1 MGVQGIKRKNILK
14 KDYLYSVDKFKK
26 AHFKN
31 IKDVPFKKY
40 DTAFICVPDNQK
52 YKLAN
57 FCLKNNK
64 NVLIEKPLIFKNL
77 KLYDNLK
84 KLAEKKNLAL
94 YTAYNHR
101 FEPGIKK
108 IKNFLLKK
116 KIGKVF
122 HCRIF
127 YGNGTSRLV
136 KKSKWRDKELGVIS
150 DIGSHLLDMCMFIF
164 DKDLTKIKLVKANK
178 FENKAPDHSI
188 ITLKYKD
195 VEILLEMTLCSWE
208 NTFNC
213 DIIGSKGSLH
223 LNSLCK
229 WSDSTFIY
237 KKRKFPSGKPITKKI
252 VFPKGDPTWELEHKY
267 MKRLIKQ
274 KKKKIFIKKD
284 ILINKTLKILK

>member
-1 MGVQGIKRKNILK
+1 MKVVIIGMGVQGIKREKYFFK

-57 FCLKNNK
+57 FCLKNDK
-64 NVLIEKPLIFKNL
+64 NVLIEKPLIFNNL

-116 KIGKVF
+116 
-122 HCRIF
+122 
-127 YGNGTSRLV
+127 N
-136 KKSKWRDKELGVIS
+136 W
-150 DIGSHLLDMCMFIF
+150 
-164 DKDLTKIKLVKANK
+164 
-178 FENKAPDHSI
+178 
-188 ITLKYKD
+188 
-195 VEILLEMTLCSWE
+195 
-208 NTFNC
+208 
-213 DIIGSKGSLH
+213 
-223 LNSLCK
+223 
-229 WSDSTFIY
+229 
-237 KKRKFPSGKPITKKI
+237 
-252 VFPKGDPTWELEHKY
+252 
-267 MKRLIKQ
+267 
-274 KKKKIFIKKD
+274 
-284 ILINKTLKILK
+284 